1 MLSSSD
7 AEEDIVQALEAG
19 ASGYVTKSSRPSD
32 LTAAILAAHAGQ
44 RVVCEALESRLA
56 ERASSDALTPR
67 EVEVLQ
73 LLRKGMSNPDI
84 GRLLGVTP
92 RTAEAHVAAI
102 LEKLQAAVRTEAVA
116 RAFDRRLPKV

>member
-1 MLSSSD
+1 
-7 AEEDIVQALEAG
+7 
-19 ASGYVTKSSRPSD
+19 VTKSSRPSD